1 LEIKVDGYTDNKGD
15 AVKNKKLSEDRA
27 LAVKTYMVAK
37 KIDAKRLV
45 TAGHGAENPV
55 GDNNTEEGRAKNR
68 RIESSITKD

>member
-1 LEIKVDGYTDNKGD
+1 
-15 AVKNKKLSEDRA
+15 
-27 LAVKTYMVAK
+27 
-37 KIDAKRLV
+37 LV